1 MDRYRASARPPKE
14 GGTGSRNNQASS
26 STGSNN
32 ISDEEKQLEEIM
44 NKIKECTTKCDG
56 LPYDE
61 KYTCI
66 MQCACSDY
74 ISPALAKDSK
84 QPVLKE

>member
-1 MDRYRASARPPKE
+1 M
-14 GGTGSRNNQASS
+14 
-26 STGSNN
+26 
-32 ISDEEKQLEEIM
+32 M